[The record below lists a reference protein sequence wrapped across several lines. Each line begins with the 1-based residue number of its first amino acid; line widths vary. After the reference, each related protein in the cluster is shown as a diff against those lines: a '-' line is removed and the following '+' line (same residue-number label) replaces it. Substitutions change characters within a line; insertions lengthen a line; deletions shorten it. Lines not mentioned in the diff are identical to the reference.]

1 MAKISSLFGRPSAL
15 MLLAGAAVLGFLVIK
30 NYSSPGTPPAEKAIA
45 NDVKKRK
52 HGKGKKGARDPIK
65 TEAGAWVYGNVANDD
80 ITAGE
85 GWNVTGAMNNRAL
98 GWGYGT
104 TGMARTQ
111 YPYSDAGILEGV
123 IPYVGMDLSGGDA
136 INEVVKQKSPK
147 AMYARMI
154 RGGY

>member
-98 GWGYGT
+98 QWQYGKPT
-104 TGMARTQ
+104 PMGM
-111 YPYSDAGILEGV
+111 YPADDYGILEGV